1 MDGASM
7 IDGKPYRDMA
17 VKRIL
22 FLELPLAV
30 VVVIVAILVIP
41 FAWIYSKLMN

>member
-1 MDGASM
+1 M
-7 IDGKPYRDMA
+7 IDGKRYRDMS

-30 VVVIVAILVIP
+30 VIIIVAMLVIP
-41 FAWIYSKLMN
+41 FAWIYSKLIN